1 MVRKIEITLV
11 ILDDDHDEDDIVK
24 IIDEAFNVE
33 QVGYWILKDSKET
46 EISEEEA
53 EEIASY

>member
-1 MVRKIEITLV
+1 MVRKIEITLL

-53 EEIASY
+53 EEIAGY